1 MIMRNQQELGN
12 AFRDLHRRPGAFII
26 PNPWDL
32 GTARVLAGLG
42 FEALAT
48 TSSGFAFSLGKGDN
62 TATLDENLAHA
73 RALTA
78 AVDVPVSAD
87 LGNAFGLDLDGV
99 ADTYRQAAAAG
110 LVGASIEDATGDRDA
125 PIYELEAAVDRVR
138 AAAEVTRALPFP
150 FMLTA
155 RAENYLFGRSDLA
168 DTIRRLLAY
177 QEAGADVLYA
187 PGLAT
192 KEDISAAVSSIDRP
206 LNILAGAG
214 GMTLT
219 VAELSAIGVK
229 RISTGGALTRAA
241 IGALI
246 RAAMEMKDSGTYT
259 FLEDAASFREINRW
273 LDPPR

>member
-1 MIMRNQQELGN
+1 VRTQAELAS
-12 AFRDLHRRPGAFII
+12 AFRDLHKRPDAFII
-26 PNPWDL
+26 PNPWDV
-32 GTARVLAGLG
+32 GTARVLEGLG

-48 TSSGFAFSLGKGDN
+48 TSSGFAFSLGKVDN

-78 AVDVPVSAD
+78 AVDIPVSAD

-155 RAENYLFGRSDLA
+155 RAENYLFGRADLA
-168 DTIRRLLAY
+168 DTMRRLQAY

-192 KEDISAAVSSIDRP
+192 REDIAAVVSSVDRP
-206 LNILAGAG
+206 LNVLIGAG

-219 VAELSAIGVK
+219 IGELSDIGVK
-229 RISTGGALTRAA
+229 RISTGGALTRTA
-241 IGALI
+241 IGVLI
-246 RAAMEMKDSGTYT
+246 RAATELKDRGTYA
-259 FLEDAASFREINRW
+259 FLDDAASFGEINQW
-273 LDPPR
+273 LDRPDG

>member
-138 AAAEVTRALPFP
+138 AAAEVTRSLPFP